1 MAKLILVRHGI
12 SDWNKR
18 GLWTGLTDIG
28 LAPEGVEEG
37 VRAGAALRDLPIDIV
52 IVTPLKRTTQ
62 TFEAIQTVLGRKN
75 LTVLTA
81 PAMNERD
88 YGIYTGKNKWEIEK
102 EVGTERFQAIR
113 RGWDEPVPGGETLK
127 DVSARVVPYYEST
140 ILPMLKEG
148 KHVLIVGHGN
158 AFRALIRHLEG
169 LREEAV
175 TKVEVGTGEIYVYEI
190 SPEGKVLGKEILAK
204 NERAGKV

>member
-1 MAKLILVRHGI
+1 MANLILVRHGI

-37 VRAGAALRDLPIDIV
+37 VRAGATLRNFPIDIV
-52 IVTPLKRTTQ
+52 IVTPLKRTLQ
-62 TFEAIQTVLGRKN
+62 TFEAIQTVLERKK

-81 PAMNERD
+81 PALNERD

-102 EVGTERFQAIR
+102 EIGVERFQAIR

-127 DVSARVVPYYEST
+127 DVAARVVPYYEST

-148 KHVLIVGHGN
+148 KQILIVGHGN
-158 AFRALIRHLEG
+158 AFRALIKHLEN
-169 LREEAV
+169 LSDEEV
-175 TKVEVGTGEIYVYEI
+175 ERVEVGTGEIYVYEI
-190 SPEGKVLGKEILAK
+190 SPEGVVLGKEVLAR
-204 NERAGKV
+204 NERAGKI